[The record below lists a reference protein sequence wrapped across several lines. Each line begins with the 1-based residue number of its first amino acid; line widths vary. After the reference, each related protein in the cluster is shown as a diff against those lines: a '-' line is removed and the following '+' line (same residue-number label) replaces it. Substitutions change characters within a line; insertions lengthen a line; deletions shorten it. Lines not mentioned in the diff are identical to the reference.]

1 MSDVDVSR
9 SSRTRRGGAD
19 DLPALRCRGGRSHC
33 VRAIRDLP
41 EEGCFLSGEV
51 PGLLQ
56 AVHNLGSQDDLR
68 ALSAPANT
76 SIVKC
81 VAREKLESEHAEFY
95 QSLVAKEEKLGFK
108 RK

>member
-1 MSDVDVSR
+1 MSVKKRIMTLAHAHSEDYHLFFIVR
-9 SSRTRRGGAD
+9 NECA
-19 DLPALRCRGGRSHC
+19 HC

-76 SIVKC
+76 NIVKC
-81 VAREKLESEHAEFY
+81 VAREKLEADHAEFY
-95 QSLVAKEEKLGFK
+95 QSLVAKEEKLGYK